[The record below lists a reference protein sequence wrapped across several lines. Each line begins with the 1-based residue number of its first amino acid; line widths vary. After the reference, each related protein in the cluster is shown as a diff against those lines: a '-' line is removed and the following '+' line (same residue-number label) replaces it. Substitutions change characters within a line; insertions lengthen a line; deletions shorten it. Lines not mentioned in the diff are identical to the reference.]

1 MLSRMIF
8 LASSFA
14 AFLPSCVSGQAQ
26 NNSMI
31 CYASRPVKTIDFRHC
46 QGALNKI
53 NFDQNNRL
61 DSVSDRVLVWHKTC
75 VINVHKNVTFTPSR
89 AHIEGTV
96 REIFRNC
103 NSTGGSRT
111 ESHMS
116 TRVYQSSPKN
126 VYPQNQPICHKRKCT
141 FEPND
146 CLLAFNQIP
155 VDHSGN
161 FKPNFENDV
170 IHVKRGNCTV
180 CLTYHCPYFTEW
192 ARPRVGSHADRSYSL
207 RLSLN
212 EMNKGVRKNY
222 RPFGFPNF
230 RVGFSS
236 THLQVNSAFKNL
248 LNQCSHH
255 PGKIFVPGGTS
266 GRNGALRIAIAS
278 RHRATCN

>member
-1 MLSRMIF
+1 MLSTMIF

-31 CYASRPVKTIDFRHC
+31 CYASRPAKTIDFRHC

-96 REIFRNC
+96 REIFHNC
-103 NSTGGSRT
+103 NSTGGYRT

-180 CLTYHCPYFTEW
+180 SVKTTDH
-192 ARPRVGSHADRSYSL
+192 SD
-207 RLSLN
+207 
-212 EMNKGVRKNY
+212 
-222 RPFGFPNF
+222 F
-230 RVGFSS
+230 RT